1 MKSDEGNQKKLS
13 FDNLVN
19 LYNAIVATISFVWDK
34 VSQDE
39 LSRFFFS
46 AFLITCMMTAVRTV
60 KSWIKE
66 IKKQKRAYDRQRKK
80 ALEHYKTE
88 PCSGSWVFYEEEK
101 ITHQK
106 EYRKNCRDIFRKSA
120 IRLFL
125 IILAAG
131 TLCFFNPENAYAVSR
146 IAWHGLVTGK
156 SAAELAEDSG
166 QSEPW
171 CEPEMKP
178 ETESAPAPD
187 SVSSTAPASDVPDA
201 SDMQQELQT
210 EPEEKIPKPGSFRF
224 VLTEPGR
231 KPEFD
236 KKTAAEVFFTD
247 CASDQTLETYINI
260 EINRIN
266 SCQKKGIPLSE
277 LADEEKNTYYTYTA
291 KEDQFKDKVKAFQN
305 EPYLDDWRQKA
316 PRSDE
321 LDAYMSGREK
331 LTGVSG
337 SDGAEGN
344 VELWWKL
351 ANDNQYYALEYVV
364 QTQNGDAVLYYYMQS
379 IFCCM
384 EALKYEMDE
393 ERRMEIYHYMTMRYK
408 DIAELPSYISLHITS
423 YITPYIEQA
432 QKIYDCLAVY
442 DALIENEEGGNI
454 DEADV
459 TVRGL

>member
-1 MKSDEGNQKKLS
+1 MNGVEENQGN
-13 FDNLVN
+13 
-19 LYNAIVATISFVWDK
+19 
-34 VSQDE
+34 
-39 LSRFFFS
+39 RFRVDW
-46 AFLITCMMTAVRTV
+46 MTAGSLIVDLIALAGDKIFQLEFPRPIFCLCLIGFILNFGWIIIAWLENLNRRKEQFYEVREGLLNEYGT
-60 KSWIKE
+60 
-66 IKKQKRAYDRQRKK
+66 KKILNVRKY
-80 ALEHYKTE
+80 EHDKLK
-88 PCSGSWVFYEEEK
+88 CLRRYEEERRG
-101 ITHQK
+101 IHRTRGVHL
-106 EYRKNCRDIFRKSA
+106 
-120 IRLFL
+120 LFVGVL
-125 IILAAG
+125 ILIL
-131 TLCFFNPENAYAVSR
+131 CISNPENAYAVWR
-146 IAWHGLVTGK
+146 TV
-156 SAAELAEDSG
+156 SG
-166 QSEPW
+166 SQTVADTSTSET
-171 CEPEMKP
+171 EP
-178 ETESAPAPD
+178 ESAPVPD
-187 SVSSTAPASDVPDA
+187 SVSSTAPASGV
-201 SDMQQELQT
+201 SDTSDTQQEFRT

-224 VLTEPGR
+224 VLAEPGR
-231 KPEFD
+231 KPKFD
-236 KKTAAEVFFTD
+236 KKMAAEVFFTD

-260 EINRIN
+260 EINKIN
-266 SCQKKGIPLSE
+266 NSQKKGIPLSE

-331 LTGVSG
+331 LTEVSG

-364 QTQNGDAVLYYYMQS
+364 QTQNGDAVFYYYMQS

-408 DIAELPSYISLHITS
+408 DIAELPSHISLH
-423 YITPYIEQA
+423 ITPYIEQA